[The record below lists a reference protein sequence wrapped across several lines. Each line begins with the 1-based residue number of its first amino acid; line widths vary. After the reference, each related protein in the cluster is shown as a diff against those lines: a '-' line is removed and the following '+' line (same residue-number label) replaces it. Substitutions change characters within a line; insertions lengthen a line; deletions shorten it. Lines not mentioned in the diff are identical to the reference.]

1 MDFVGI
7 ATTACVEHQA
17 SQKPQELAD
26 FLAMLAAKEPKI
38 LVELGA
44 GYGGS
49 LYAWCA
55 VVPTVI
61 SVEVNPVYIHSL
73 HGATMLQRDT
83 HDPDTIPALR
93 ELLGGQQIDCVFIDA
108 NHAYDDVLRDYEDYR
123 PLVRPGGLVA
133 LHDIVTFREGEHVP
147 KVWSEIKDDTA
158 VEIIH
163 PAGGQWGGIG
173 VMTV

>member
-1 MDFVGI
+1 MDFLDV
-7 ATTACVEHQA
+7 ARTACVDHQA
-17 SQKPQELAD
+17 SQKPEELAE
-26 FLAMLAAKEPKI
+26 FLALLASKQPQV

-55 VVPTVI
+55 VVPMVI
-61 SVEVNPVYIHSL
+61 SVEVNPVYIRSL
-73 HGATMLQRDT
+73 HGATMLHRDT
-83 HDPDTIPALR
+83 HDPGTIAAVR
-93 ELLGGQQIDCVFIDA
+93 ELLGEQQIDCVFIDA
-108 NHAYDDVLRDYEDYR
+108 NHAYDDVLRDYQDYR

-133 LHDIVTFREGEHVP
+133 LHDIVTYRRGEDVP

-163 PAGGQWGGIG
+163 PGGGEWGGIG